1 MQRLS
6 VMRLKVMQ
14 RLSLPNSHL
23 FKVTDTVI
31 DFVCD
36 YRVSSTNYCWKLRV
50 QFPVAGNAN
59 EHNRAVSITN
69 IQSNKNHT
77 QTTDK
82 NNILLGY
89 TSYQYKM
96 HQHVSD

>member
-1 MQRLS
+1 
-6 VMRLKVMQ
+6 
-14 RLSLPNSHL
+14 
-23 FKVTDTVI
+23 
-31 DFVCD
+31 
-36 YRVSSTNYCWKLRV
+36 V

-59 EHNRAVSITN
+59 DHNRAVSITN